1 MAHELPLLPY
11 AYNALEPHM
20 DELTVRI
27 HHDKHHVTYVNNLNA
42 ALEKYPELQ
51 QKSLDDLLKGI
62 GSVPEAVRTAV
73 CNNGGQHYN
82 HSMYWEVMGPG
93 AGGPAKGPIAGA
105 ITSAFGS
112 FEAFK
117 EQFSK
122 AALTR
127 FGSGWGWLVKADGK
141 LAIESTSNEGCP
153 LMEGRTPLLVIDVWE
168 HAYYLKYQNRRAD
181 FIAAWWNLVN
191 WDAVNKRFK

>member
-1 MAHELPLLPY
+1 MAHELPPLPY

-20 DELTVRI
+20 DELTVKI
-27 HHDKHHVTYVNNLNA
+27 HHDKHHATYVNNLNA
-42 ALEKYPELQ
+42 ALEKHPDLQ

-62 GSVPEAVRTAV
+62 NSVPEAIRTAV
-73 CNNGGQHYN
+73 RNNGGQHYN
-82 HSMYWEVMGPG
+82 HTMYWEVMTPR
-93 AGGPAKGPIAGA
+93 AGGPATGA
-105 ITSAFGS
+105 IADAIKATFGS
-112 FEAFK
+112 FDAFK

-127 FGSGWGWLVKADGK
+127 FGSGWGWLVKAGN
-141 LAIESTSNEGCP
+141 AIAVESTPNEGCP
-153 LMEGRTPLLVIDVWE
+153 LFEGKVPLLVIDVWE

-191 WDAVNKRFK
+191 WDAVNKRLK